1 MSQITQHEIHPY
13 EIKIQN
19 TLKQCKRD
27 LSENNYDLI
36 LKYDMAMIRDTL
48 AMATRNK
55 HLEIL
60 LSLSRILKIDW
71 IVVTKDDIDQLV
83 YEVMKK
89 YSLDG
94 KETHTTWDHKK
105 ILKIFFRWI
114 KLGSRNFSDV
124 GNPAETDKIKLKRVK
139 NKLVREDLLTD
150 DDVQKILKST
160 LHPRDRA
167 LFSVQAEAGTR
178 PGEILSLRIKDVKLT
193 QYGAKIS
200 G

>member
-1 MSQITQHEIHPY
+1 MSQSVQHEIHPY

-27 LSENNYDLI
+27 LSEVNYGLI
-36 LKYDMAMIRDTL
+36 LKYGVIMIRDTL

-60 LSLSRILKIDW
+60 LSLLRILKKNW
-71 IVVTKDDIDQLV
+71 EQATKDDIDQLV

-105 ILKIFFRWI
+105 ILKIFFRWL

-124 GNPAETDKIKLKRVK
+124 GNPIEIW
-139 NKLVREDLLTD
+139 D
-150 DDVQKILKST
+150 DEESPWV
-160 LHPRDRA
+160 
-167 LFSVQAEAGTR
+167 
-178 PGEILSLRIKDVKLT
+178 
-193 QYGAKIS
+193 
-200 G
+200 